1 MNATQRRSIRVLR
14 RSGLYTT
21 ASEIS
26 RVALELAVAHI
37 SGWHQCAAIEG
48 ARGQVG
54 FEPNFARLE
63 HAGRRGFTLTAS
75 VYGHPEVFEAA
86 GYGEILAPG
95 RPGYSRIRIHEV
107 VRLPEFLQALDL
119 GWRERERRSM
129 RARPQRAARGGAA

>member
-1 MNATQRRSIRVLR
+1 MNTTQRRSIGVLR

-26 RVALELAVAHI
+26 RVALELTVAHI

-75 VYGHPEVFEAA
+75 VYGQPEAFQAA
-86 GYGEILAPG
+86 GYGDILAPG

-107 VRLPEFLQALDL
+107 VRLTEFLQALDL
-119 GWRERERRSM
+119 GWREREKQTTKRRP
-129 RARPQRAARGGAA
+129 RRAARGGAA